1 LFAFNARLTTSRR
14 FAVADRGGAA
24 AGARFWA
31 WSAAAAAAAAALD
44 GVVALGGL
52 VVGVAAVG
60 VVAIGAGALGVVAIV
75 PPCAALAALAAATA
89 ARALAGA
96 DSTPLAN
103 VFVLGCVA
111 PLELEELG
119 LSATSQIAR
128 PATAASNAN

>member
-1 LFAFNARLTTSRR
+1 
-14 FAVADRGGAA
+14 
-24 AGARFWA
+24 
-31 WSAAAAAAAAALD
+31 
-44 GVVALGGL
+44 VALGEL

-60 VVAIGAGALGVVAIV
+60 VVLGAAALGVVAIV

-103 VFVLGCVA
+103 VFVVGCVA

-128 PATAASNAN
+128 AATAASNAN